1 MRAIIAISLF
11 ACIVIGACAAMAL
24 IGICVA
30 RLLKKYSPNHF
41 ALAPVTP
48 TGIALI
54 ACLTLM
60 LVLFTAARTLAPDSS
75 LGDLLSTGYGLIT
88 AAGCLLIGFVAAAVA
103 LQLLGSPLFKAPK
116 RDD

>member
-54 ACLTLM
+54 ACLTLI
-60 LVLFTAARTLAPDSS
+60 LDAHQNGPTYPHES
-75 LGDLLSTGYGLIT
+75 
-88 AAGCLLIGFVAAAVA
+88 
-103 LQLLGSPLFKAPK
+103 
-116 RDD
+116 